1 LWAACYS
8 PPVSPGL
15 FTGSQAQASKV
26 VVIVEEN
33 EPYESVVGHS
43 QAPYLNAAARLWLC
57 ACVLAPGPG
66 PAVARVN

>member
-1 LWAACYS
+1 M
-8 PPVSPGL
+8 
-15 FTGSQAQASKV
+15 
-26 VVIVEEN
+26 IVEEN